1 MTDKFLKVNKDL
13 FGIGLAPIEILIIS
27 QVLEY
32 QTKNM
37 DCFESNEK
45 FATDFGMSQSTVS
58 RAITSLKN
66 KGYLKSV
73 EERTR
78 AGTTRY
84 LSINIDKID
93 EKVKEVSTKQNADSI
108 EDSTCH
114 FAQSALSNLTNSTK
128 QNDLVKDNIK
138 NNNIK
143 EKENLNHPK
152 GKVEATKEVMKDS
165 TDSNGKF
172 KF

>member
-13 FGIGLAPIEILIIS
+13 LGIGLAPIEILIIS
-27 QVLEY
+27 QVLEF
-32 QTKNM
+32 QTKDM
-37 DCFESNEK
+37 DCFVSNET
-45 FATDFGMSQSTVS
+45 FAKDYNVSQSTIS
-58 RAITSLKN
+58 RAITTLKN
-66 KGYLKSV
+66 KGFLNSV
-73 EERTR
+73 EKRTR
-78 AGTTRY
+78 QGTTRY
-84 LSINIDKID
+84 LTVNIGKI
-93 EKVKEVSTKQNADSI
+93 EEVSTKQNDDSI

-152 GKVEATKEVMKDS
+152 GKVEAVKNVMKDS
-165 TDSNGKF
+165 TSSKGEF